1 MNMMK
6 RLFILIT
13 LFQWGLVSGAQT
25 RVRDLFTSA
34 PDSIF
39 PLLTMNNRL
48 DMLDF
53 RENNMTARV
62 KNRMD
67 DACEL
72 KELADDYLLL
82 QVSAHSTAE
91 LRLLGDSLLCLINTY
106 LGPTADSRVRFFDT
120 AWKPAGIAL
129 PRPGIED
136 FWQPVPDSLAQEA
149 RFARQSLQALP
160 LLKVSAQA
168 GEPILTFAL
177 QTAELAE
184 KEKEVAQRY
193 VHSLRFRW
201 DGKAFL
207 REP

>member
-1 MNMMK
+1 MMK

-25 RVRDLFTSA
+25 RVRDLFASA

-91 LRLLGDSLLCLINTY
+91 LRLLSDSLFCLINTY

-120 AWKPAGIAL
+120 SWHPVAVAL
-129 PRPGIED
+129 PQPRIED
-136 FWQPVPDSLAQEA
+136 FWQTVPDSVAQDA

-168 GEPILTFAL
+168 GEPVLTFAL

-193 VHSLRFRW
+193 VHPLRYRW
-201 DGKAFL
+201 DGRAFL

>member
-1 MNMMK
+1 MIK

-53 RENNMTARV
+53 RENNMTSRV

-72 KELADDYLLL
+72 KELADEYLLL

-120 AWKPAGIAL
+120 SWRPVAVAL
-129 PRPGIED
+129 PQPRIED

-160 LLKVSAQA
+160 LLKVSAQT
-168 GEPILTFAL
+168 GEPILTLSL

-193 VHSLRFRW
+193 VHPLRYRW
-201 DGKAFL
+201 DGRAFL

>member
-1 MNMMK
+1 MM
-6 RLFILIT
+6 RRIIPF
-13 LFQWGLVSGAQT
+13 LVIFPLSVLVQGQV
-25 RVRDLFTSA
+25 RVKDLFASA

-39 PLLTMNNRL
+39 PLLTQNNRL
-48 DMLDF
+48 DCIDF

-67 DACEL
+67 DVSEL
-72 KELADDYLLL
+72 KELTDDYLLM

-91 LRLLGDSLLCLINTY
+91 LRLLSDSLFCLINTY

-120 AWKPAGIAL
+120 SWHPVAVAL
-129 PRPGIED
+129 PQPRIED
-136 FWQPVPDSLAQEA
+136 FWQTVPDSVAQDA
-149 RFARQSLQALP
+149 RFARQSLQALT

-193 VHSLRFRW
+193 VQPLRFRW
-201 DGKAFL
+201 DGKAFQ
-207 REP
+207 PVQ